1 MGRNRQ
7 QYQYYNNQQSYQ
19 NNYQDIDYEME
30 DEQGG
35 RHIS

>member
-19 NNYQDIDYEME
+19 NYQDMEYEME

-35 RHIS
+35 RHMS